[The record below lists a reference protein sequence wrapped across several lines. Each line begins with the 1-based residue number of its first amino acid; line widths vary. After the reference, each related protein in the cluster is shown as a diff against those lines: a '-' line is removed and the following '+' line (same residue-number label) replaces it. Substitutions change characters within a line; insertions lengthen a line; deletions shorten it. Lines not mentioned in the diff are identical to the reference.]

1 MRGAATSLITLF
13 LSITIIII
21 VVITITTP
29 LVVAQTADCGV
40 QGGNNSLKIKDQLS
54 AISEYRT
61 QAGRIMW
68 RSLQIEHVAVVM
80 KKCMLI
86 QHRSTSNNAIHM
98 LSSSPRRRFSSSSW
112 IVGLRNEPL
121 RHQHD
126 HTAATATNSIMHKR
140 RFLPTIHTA
149 YDSKRYMS
157 EISRGQDLLAD
168 SLSYGSRR
176 KIVLESYAPSGVDV
190 KGFIQVGS
198 TPEEGQLEGE
208 ARIVHMNGS
217 IIAFPDTCFL
227 WNVKYPTD
235 ITLKSLSVVRL
246 YSPTPEYLFIGCDT
260 PIPPN
265 ELSTIKRE
273 LRKKDIVVEQMDIM
287 NAMGTFNILNGE
299 DRRVVCA
306 LVIDPEE

>member
-1 MRGAATSLITLF
+1 
-13 LSITIIII
+13 
-21 VVITITTP
+21 
-29 LVVAQTADCGV
+29 
-40 QGGNNSLKIKDQLS
+40 
-54 AISEYRT
+54 
-61 QAGRIMW
+61 MW
-68 RSLQIEHVAVVM
+68 RCSPPQKEHVAVVM

-86 QHRSTSNNAIHM
+86 QRRSTT
-98 LSSSPRRRFSSSSW
+98 SSRHRFSSSSW
-112 IVGLRNEPL
+112 IVGLRNESLPS
-121 RHQHD
+121 HQHD
-126 HTAATATNSIMHKR
+126 HTAATATNSIMYKR
-140 RFLPTIHTA
+140 RCILPTIIHTA
-149 YDSKRYMS
+149 YNSERYMS

-168 SLSYGSRR
+168 SLSYGPRR

-198 TPEEGQLEGE
+198 TPEEGQVEGE

-227 WNVKYPTD
+227 WNVKHSTD

-260 PIPPN
+260 PIQPN
-265 ELSTIKRE
+265 EFSTIKRE
-273 LRKKDIVVEQMDIM
+273 LRKRDIVVEQMDIM

-306 LVIDPEE
+306 LVIDPTEE